1 MSRRAAG
8 FTLLEMVLA
17 VGLMTLV
24 LASTMFFYSNTL
36 KARGEGE
43 KLAQRSQLERAL
55 LNKMAEEISQAR
67 RINTYERKGSEE
79 KGYGGKLKG
88 VELLTTVMLDPQK
101 YVRRDLRDKEVSA
114 EFDLR
119 RVIYYLIRADDLED
133 EEGRPRVFG
142 LARHEFKLRN
152 RAVQIEGEEYEERV
166 ELIAPEIRYLSFRF
180 FDGAAWTSRW
190 QGADEDFLPQLVRIT
205 LGREPA
211 EEDEEYFESVSDRE
225 RFEKEDQEY
234 HPDRITQIVRVR
246 LADPTGISSRAFN
259 LPNELG
265 LGQGGLLK

>member
-1 MSRRAAG
+1 MSRPAAG

-17 VGLMTLV
+17 IGLMTLV

-36 KARGEGE
+36 KTRGEGE

-55 LNKMAEEISQAR
+55 LGQMAREIGQAR
-67 RINTYERKGSEE
+67 RINTYEKKGSEE
-79 KGYGGKLKG
+79 KGFGGRLLG
-88 VELLTTVMLDPQK
+88 IELLTNVMLDPQQ
-101 YVRRDLRDKEVSA
+101 YLERDFRDKEVPG

-180 FDGAAWTSRW
+180 FDGAAWASRW
-190 QGADEDFLPQLVRIT
+190 QGSDENFLPQAVWIT

-211 EEDEEYFESVSDRE
+211 EEDEEFLDSLSDRE
-225 RFEKEDQEY
+225 RFEKEDEEY
-234 HPDRITQIVRVR
+234 HPDRVTRIVRVR

-265 LGQGGLLK
+265 LGQGGFTK